1 MYFCLQMEVKNLK
14 RLVEELKEKIEEL
27 EEENENLKEKL
38 KKGKGN
44 KVLQVKRWRDKNRE
58 RYLEQKK
65 RERQNRKKRKQAN
78 EEHAEEV
85 RVKTEPSD

>member
-1 MYFCLQMEVKNLK
+1 MEVKNLK

-27 EEENENLKEKL
+27 EKENENLKEKL

-65 RERQNRKKRKQAN
+65 RERQNRKKRKLAN
-78 EEHAEEV
+78 EEHTEEV